1 MNGKLLNINKLY
13 MTEFSRVQVLVTATE
28 QPLYLSVFL
37 PPSFS
42 GSYLILTR
50 DTSFFLERVYVHVI
64 SLSHP
69 SAFFF
74 PFSLCLLLSTLSY
87 LLLKHK
93 LKHIKNFKNTFQILY
108 QVSAGISSTYFVAV
122 FHNPTDTRGTPKE
135 AHTTLPPE
143 VQSDQ
148 RTTERQSIL
157 PGLPT
162 K

>member
-64 SLSHP
+64 SLSLFP
-69 SAFFF
+69 LPSFSLSLSAFSF
-74 PFSLCLLLSTLSY
+74 PLSLIRS
-87 LLLKHK
+87 
-93 LKHIKNFKNTFQILY
+93 
-108 QVSAGISSTYFVAV
+108 
-122 FHNPTDTRGTPKE
+122 
-135 AHTTLPPE
+135 
-143 VQSDQ
+143 
-148 RTTERQSIL
+148 
-157 PGLPT
+157 
-162 K
+162 